1 LPVHAETFRDRR
13 EPGLKGRESDRE
25 IGGGEYDPH
34 KKLPG
39 LHVIELLGVKNV
51 LPIWARNVETAETMP
66 GRSGQDK
73 VNTY

>member
-51 LPIWARNVETAETMP
+51 LPIM
-66 GRSGQDK
+66 G
-73 VNTY
+73 